1 MSNNIHLLLGP
12 ENGEKK
18 EFINSIENK
27 ITKRSGEP
35 EKFRFYPYDTEIGE
49 IVSIMKNGS
58 LFSSHKMVTISNCED
73 IKKKNDLALL
83 IDYCKTPAEDVTLI
97 LVSDSSK
104 IDTKIEKAIPQTQK
118 KIFWEMFENRK
129 KEWIVSFFRKKTLTI
144 DNDAVELLLEMI
156 ENNTDSMKN
165 DCEKLSFYFK
175 EGARITEEDIENFLY
190 HSREENVFT
199 LFEKVCKRD
208 LEASLDVLNSIV
220 LSKETHPVQLLSGLL
235 WQFKN
240 LLSLSSLLSLNT
252 SQNEALLKSNIRGK
266 KSQKTYLDGIRNYK
280 TLELQNII
288 TLTEEYDHRLRTVR
302 TEMLDSIVEM
312 YLYKCI
318 IKK

>member
-1 MSNNIHLLLGP
+1 MNKNIHLLLGP

-18 EFINSIENK
+18 EFIKTLEKNIIKS
-27 ITKRSGEP
+27 SGEP

-58 LFSSHKMVTISNCED
+58 LFSSHKIVTINNCED
-73 IKKKNDLALL
+73 IKKKNSVEQLVE
-83 IDYCKTPAEDVTLI
+83 YCKSPSDDVTLI
-97 LVSDSSK
+97 LVSDGNK
-104 IDTKIEKAIPQTQK
+104 VDTKIEKAIPSAQK

-129 KEWIVSFFRKKTLTI
+129 KDWVISFFRKKGLTI
-144 DNDAVELLLEMI
+144 DYDAVELLLDMI

-165 DCEKLSFYFK
+165 DCEKLAFYFK

-199 LFEKVCKRD
+199 LFEKVCRRD
-208 LEASLDVLNSIV
+208 LETSLDVLNSIV
-220 LSKETHPVQLLSGLL
+220 LAKETQPVQLLSGLL

-240 LLSLSSLLSLNT
+240 LLNLSSLLSKNT
-252 SQNEALLKSNIRGK
+252 NQSEALLKSNIRGK
-266 KSQKTYLDGIRNYK
+266 KNQKTYMEAVRNYK
-280 TLELQNII
+280 TRELEQII
-288 TLTEEYDHRLRTVR
+288 SLIEEYDHRLRTVR
-302 TEMLDSIVEM
+302 TEMQDSIIEM
-312 YLYKCI
+312 FLYNC